1 MTTIDASRLLVDLI
15 EDVGRLGGGTDEIVR
30 AIMDDPRIAVVAL
43 PEPTARGVGGAAAP
57 RFCRCGH
64 SQRDHQAD
72 LFFCRAKVFT
82 GVPCDCRGFVD
93 EERIREGIRS

>member
-1 MTTIDASRLLVDLI
+1 MTTIDVGRLLVDVI
-15 EDVGRLGGGTDEIVR
+15 EDVGRLGGGNGRDRSGDHGRPADRGRR
-30 AIMDDPRIAVVAL
+30 AAGADSER
-43 PEPTARGVGGAAAP
+43 VGGAAAP

-93 EERIREGIRS
+93 EERIGEEVRS